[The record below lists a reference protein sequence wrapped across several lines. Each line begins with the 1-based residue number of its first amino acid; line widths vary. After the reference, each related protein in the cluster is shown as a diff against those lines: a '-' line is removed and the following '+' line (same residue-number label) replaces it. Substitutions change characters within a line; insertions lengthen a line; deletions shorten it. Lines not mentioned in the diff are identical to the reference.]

1 MSTSPHAQLLR
12 RVPPS
17 RANRLCIWAG
27 IAALAAAGFGASG
40 CAKAQANIAPEGPPL
55 DIPAPPPRIIAPADE
70 PLASSV
76 AEPSEPATAP
86 GSTTRRPVRRP
97 PAASEEEPKPEAA
110 PPADVAVEEAAA
122 PAEPAPTLRAPGR
135 DAAENAIRDRLA
147 IARRDL
153 NRVDYARLSQD
164 GRAQYE
170 QSKRFIEQ
178 AEQAVKAQ
186 NFVFATTLADKAATL
201 AAELLGR

>member
-1 MSTSPHAQLLR
+1 MSTLLHVRLR
-12 RVPPS
+12 RGPRPR
-17 RANRLCIWAG
+17 RANWVCAWG
-27 IAALAAAGFGASG
+27 AAAVLGASLGASG
-40 CAKAQANIAPEGPPL
+40 CAKAQANTAPEGPPL
-55 DIPAPPPRIIAPADE
+55 DIPAPPPRLIAPADE

-76 AEPSEPATAP
+76 AEPAEPATAP
-86 GSTTRRPVRRP
+86 GSTARRPIRRP
-97 PAASEEEPKPEAA
+97 PAASEGEAKPESTPPVEPVA
-110 PPADVAVEEAAA
+110 PEAVPA
-122 PAEPAPTLRAPGR
+122 AEPAPTLRAPGR
-135 DAAENAIRDRLA
+135 DAAETAIRDRLA
-147 IARRDL
+147 VARRDL

-186 NFVFATTLADKAATL
+186 NFVFAATLADKAATL